1 MSEKFNS
8 DLIALD
14 ELESED
20 NTYSINEEQIL
31 LKDVH
36 ADQLLWK
43 IKELEDDIKNLKARQ
58 EESVEF
64 YNRRIESVENQIR
77 FRANLLE
84 RHMQIENESTGKK
97 TNKLPNGVL
106 RLTTRKK
113 RIFGDEDVLLKFSF
127 ENNIATKV
135 VEKPDKKA
143 IAEHTK
149 VWGDVPDICTEE
161 ELTSFSYQTTNNLI
175 EE

>member
-1 MSEKFNS
+1 MSEE
-8 DLIALD
+8 LITLD
-14 ELESED
+14 ELELDD
-20 NTYSINEEQIL
+20 NTYTVSDNKVEI
-31 LKDVH
+31 KDVH

-43 IKELEDDIKNLKARQ
+43 IKKLEKDIENLKARQ

-64 YNRRIESVENQIR
+64 YNRRIDSVLNQIR

-84 RHMQIENESTGKK
+84 RHMQVELESSGTK

-113 RIFGDEDVLLKFSF
+113 KTFGDEDTLLKFSF
-127 ENNIATKV
+127 ENNIPTKV

-143 IAEHTK
+143 IYEHTI
-149 VWGDVPDICTEE
+149 VMGDAPDVCSEE
-161 ELTSFSYQTTNNLI
+161 EITSFSYQTTNNLM